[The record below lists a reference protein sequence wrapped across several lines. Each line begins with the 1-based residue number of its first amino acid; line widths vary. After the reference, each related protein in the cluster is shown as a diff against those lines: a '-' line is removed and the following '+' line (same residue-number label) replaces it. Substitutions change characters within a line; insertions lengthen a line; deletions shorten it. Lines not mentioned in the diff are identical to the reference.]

1 MDTTRRE
8 FLKTG
13 VTLLGA
19 GALLPAV
26 LQKALLTL
34 QKEPLRGAPV
44 DDGRILVVVQMAG
57 GNDGLNTVI
66 PFADGR
72 YYDARPNISIP
83 PKDALSLDDT
93 TGLHPSLREM
103 KELWNQGV
111 LAIVEGVGYPNQNYS
126 HFVSM
131 DVWQTGDPRHKLSD
145 GWLGRY
151 CEKYQGQHEAP
162 FLGLAIGRSLPT
174 SLQTPAVAIP
184 SVDSLNT
191 YKFQDDTSAPAL
203 SAARHHS
210 LLELYRQGNAIPS
223 YGALLDRTIQ
233 AAETSTAIL
242 QKAHAQYK
250 PAVQYPSNSL
260 ASALQIV
267 AEAIASNTGV
277 KICHVSIGGFD
288 THADQ
293 IVDQSRQLG
302 YLSASLHAFYSDLKA
317 QGLDS
322 KVVIM
327 TWSEFGRRVK
337 GNGSQGTDHGSAA
350 PLFFM
355 GTPVK
360 GGLYG
365 QRSGLASLDNGNL
378 QYTVDFRSAYAS
390 ALETWLGVASLD
402 ILGGSFEL
410 LPLFAKG

>member
-26 LQKALLTL
+26 VQRALLTL
-34 QKEPLRGAPV
+34 QQEPARGAPV

-57 GNDGLNTVI
+57 GNDGLNTVV
-66 PFADGR
+66 PFTDGR
-72 YYDARPNISIP
+72 YYDARPAISVP
-83 PKDALSLDDT
+83 PKDALLLNDT

-131 DVWQTGDPRHKLSD
+131 DIWQTGDPQRKLND

-174 SLQTPAVAIP
+174 SLQTPSVAIP
-184 SVDSLNT
+184 AVDSLNT
-191 YKFQDDTSAPAL
+191 YRFQDDASAPAL
-203 SAARHHS
+203 SAARHLS
-210 LLELYRQGNAIPS
+210 LLNLYRQGNPS
-223 YGALLDRTIQ
+223 SFYGALLDKTIQ
-233 AAETSTAIL
+233 AAEKSTVIL

-250 PAVQYPSNSL
+250 PAVQYPSSSL
-260 ASALQIV
+260 ASALQLV

-293 IVDQSRQLG
+293 IPDQSRQLG
-302 YLSASLHAFYSDLKA
+302 YLSASLYAFYSDLKA

-322 KVVIM
+322 KVVVM

-350 PLFFM
+350 PLFFI

-360 GGLYG
+360 GGIYG
-365 QRSGLASLDNGNL
+365 QRPGLADLDNGNL
-378 QYTVDFRSAYAS
+378 RYAVDFRSAYAS
-390 ALETWLGVASLD
+390 ALETWLGVTSQD
-402 ILGGSFEL
+402 VLGGSFEL
-410 LPLFAKG
+410 LPLFNKG

>member
-1 MDTTRRE
+1 MDITRRD

-19 GALLPAV
+19 TALLPNV
-26 LQKALLTL
+26 FQKALLTL
-34 QKEPLRGAPV
+34 QQERVRGAPI

-66 PFADGR
+66 PIMDGR
-72 YYDARPNISIP
+72 YYDARPTISIGQKNTLP
-83 PKDALSLDDT
+83 LDAN
-93 TGLHPSLREM
+93 TGLNPSLLEM
-103 KELWNQGV
+103 KELWDQGI
-111 LAIVEGVGYPNQNYS
+111 LAIVEGVGYPSQNYS

-131 DVWQTGDPRHKLSD
+131 DVWQTGDPKHKLND

-174 SLQTPAVAIP
+174 SLQTPSIAVP
-184 SVDSLNT
+184 SVDSLST
-191 YKFQDDTSAPAL
+191 YKFLDDTSAPAL
-203 SAARHHS
+203 SATRHSS
-210 LLELYRQGNAIPS
+210 LLELYRQGNVIPS
-223 YGALLDRTIQ
+223 YGALLERTIQ

-242 QKAHAQYK
+242 QKAHALYK
-250 PAVQYPSNSL
+250 PAVQYPSNPLS
-260 ASALQIV
+260 SALQIV
-267 AEAIASNTGV
+267 AEAIAYNTGV

-293 IVDQSRQLG
+293 VADQSRQLG
-302 YLSASLHAFYSDLKA
+302 YLSTSLHAFYSDLKA
-317 QGLDS
+317 QALDS
-322 KVVIM
+322 KVLIM

-350 PLFFM
+350 PLFFL

-365 QRSGLASLDNGNL
+365 QRPSLESLDNGNL
-378 QYTVDFRSAYAS
+378 RFTVDFRSAYAS
-390 ALETWLGVASLD
+390 ALENWLGVPSQD
-402 ILGGSFEL
+402 ILGGSFEP
-410 LPLFAKG
+410 LPILSKG